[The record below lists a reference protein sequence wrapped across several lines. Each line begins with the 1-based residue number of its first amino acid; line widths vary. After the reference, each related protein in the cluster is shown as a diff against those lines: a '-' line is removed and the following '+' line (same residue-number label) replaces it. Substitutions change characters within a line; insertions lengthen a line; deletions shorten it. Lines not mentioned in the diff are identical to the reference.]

1 MLTEL
6 RISNFALIDQLH
18 LVFSEWFQ
26 VFTGETGAGK
36 SLLVDA
42 VVLLTGGRPSAEQ
55 IRTHA
60 DEAVIEAA
68 FSLPCTHE
76 VFDRLRELDFL
87 HEQGEEIIIR
97 RVISRSGR
105 NRIYVNG
112 HLASVQTLQELTESM
127 LDIHGQ
133 HDQQSL
139 LSVKTQLAALDGFGK
154 LHEMKSEYEKH
165 YSSWCFNEQTLKD
178 LVDKAEKIK
187 QQEEFLQYQYQE
199 LESANLQ
206 VGEEESLMLE
216 YRRLQ
221 HAGRLGEL
229 AEEAYQTL
237 YAGEQSILERLRMV
251 QGGLR
256 DLAEIDSAKGSWLP
270 LCEGADVQLRE
281 LADGLRDYRQEVD
294 LDPERLEAVNE
305 RLAKLQWLK
314 KKYSSNIQELIE
326 RTSELKDE
334 LEAISQSDTRMDE
347 LKKQAHL
354 EYQVALRVSGQ
365 LTKKRKQAAKELETR
380 IKFELDALG
389 MDRVQFRVAVEPLEP
404 KTTLNLSGADRAEFL
419 LSANEGEPLQS
430 LNRVAS
436 GGELS
441 RMMLALKTVLAE
453 ADHVPVLIFDEVDSG
468 VGGAVASSMGDR
480 LRQLS
485 QYHQVFCITHL
496 PQIASQA
503 TGHYLIWKDVIQK
516 RTVTNVKLLN
526 QAERQDEIARMLG
539 GPKIT
544 KAVRE
549 TASEM
554 LDVGVKS
561 HKPSASS
568 SGS

>member
-18 LVFSEWFQ
+18 LVLSEGFQ

-42 VVLLTGGRPSAEQ
+42 VVLLSGGRPSTDQ

-60 DEAVIEAA
+60 EEAVIEAA
-68 FSLPCTHE
+68 FSLPDTHE
-76 VFDRLRELDFL
+76 VFDRLRQLDFL
-87 HEQGEEIIIR
+87 DEQGQDVIIR
-97 RVISRSGR
+97 RVIARSGR

-112 HLASVQTLQELTESM
+112 HLASVQILQELTESM

-139 LSVKTQLAALDGFGK
+139 LFVKAQLKALDGFGK
-154 LHEMKSEYEKH
+154 LQEIKSEYEKH
-165 YSSWCFNEQTLKD
+165 YSSWCFNEQALKD
-178 LVDKAEKIK
+178 LVDKAEKAK
-187 QQEEFLQYQYQE
+187 QQEEVLQYQYEE
-199 LESANLQ
+199 LEGATLQ
-206 VGEEESLMLE
+206 VGEEESLMQE

-221 HAGRLGEL
+221 HAGRLAEL

-237 YAGEQSILERLRMV
+237 YAGEQSILERLRLV

-256 DLAEIDSAKGSWLP
+256 DLAEIDSTKDSWLP

-281 LADGLRDYRQEVD
+281 LADGIRDYRQEVG
-294 LDPERLEAVNE
+294 LDPDRLEAVNE
-305 RLAKLQWLK
+305 RLAKIQRLK
-314 KKYSSNIQELIE
+314 KKYNANVQELIE
-326 RTSELKDE
+326 RTGELKSQ
-334 LEAISQSDTRMDE
+334 LESISQSDTRMDE
-347 LKKQAHL
+347 LQKQVAL
-354 EYQVALRVSGQ
+354 EYQAALRVSAQ
-365 LTKKRKQAAKELETR
+365 LTKKRKQAAKALDTR
-380 IKFELDALG
+380 IQSELDALG
-389 MDRVQFRVAVEPLEP
+389 MNRVQFRVAVEPLEP
-404 KTTLNLSGADRAEFL
+404 KTTLNLNGADRVEFF
-419 LSANEGEPLQS
+419 LSANEGEPLQP

-441 RMMLALKTVLAE
+441 RIMLALKTVLAE

-468 VGGAVASSMGDR
+468 VGGAVASSMGER
-480 LRQLS
+480 LRRLS
-485 QYHQVFCITHL
+485 HYHQVFCITHL

-503 TGHYLIWKDVIQK
+503 TGHYVIWKDVVQK
-516 RTVTNVKLLN
+516 RTVTHVKLLN

-544 KAVRE
+544 KAVRD

-554 LDVGVKS
+554 LEVGAKS
-561 HKPSASS
+561 HKPSAPP
-568 SGS
+568 SGA